1 MSTLPV
7 TVASESNGRR
17 GLILGLAIHGDMAV
31 AVGGQGRD
39 LILLSKDG
47 VTWKEVRG
55 KGKGLRGALLRD
67 DGLWVT
73 GEYGYLAKSEDLGKT
88 WTAIKTKTG
97 GCLFGVVANDDGYVW
112 VAGDDGYLAVSKNGT
127 TLTKVSGVGESIARI
142 WNSPLGVLVPADAPG
157 HLYLAKGGAVTK
169 TGAKA
174 GSDLMSAVVTPAGT
188 VITVGAKGVVLR
200 SEDRGESFEKI
211 DVATTGL
218 LCAVECF
225 EDGRVVIVGER
236 GTILLSNDDGKTFE
250 RIRHAASGGTFWCCR
265 RYKDVILA
273 GGEDGLV
280 VTIGEPRAVQAA
292 AVDTKT
298 SVESTSEATKAK
310 TKTKESAASPGA
322 LGAAPPSKPHWA
334 APPPSTVR
342 QAWEAPASL
351 PIESKNGVWWTPA
364 LRAMLYPRRGGIATT
379 VRPLPTLE
387 EAWSTLR
394 RILWAADRSGME
406 RKSRP
411 SGIWGFASSQSGTER
426 LIGERILDPVARVG
440 TSEEDA
446 ALVALSFEK
455 YSGFIADFHEDLF
468 EALADFLV
476 VTVGLAEALR
486 RCYAGLEDELPYV
499 GVGPFGRLRE
509 LLAVAEDAEYAAA
522 RAAILA
528 SNEEAIAKD
537 PKADRHIADLR
548 WATTFLLPLGPLAG
562 EEERELHERA
572 LPNTVK
578 FGDFGVHACGIAAGD
593 LATLEHFLKKNGK
606 TRHEFFS
613 PFNGRMYLASVLE
626 IAGKDAAPVLARMK
640 PSDPF
645 DDDALHNNLWCQLIA
660 HVDAPGILEALY
672 AEHKT
677 EGYVWGTAGLVV
689 RAKNDA
695 DLALLIEAEVSR
707 TASPPKRRLPGS
719 EIPDELTQ
727 PVPYVPPPARHG
739 AAFASRV
746 VVEPEATWRDDER
759 EQAMAQSVYDDAIK
773 WNGVSLRKLTPE
785 AVEAFIAHR
794 EKWALP
800 SAIQDFALASRSIH
814 ERLMALGFS
823 PSEYWSRWALPGVMV
838 NSGLAL
844 LPLLRA
850 ALEDPTSSENA
861 LAAAEPFGE
870 VAVVPAV
877 AKAFAGKKQKALA
890 RSWLLR
896 LPRHGIAGALALLSE
911 GGAPGADATRVLRY
925 LDGRGHRA
933 SILELAAAYDVAAVT
948 RVLDEDPLAA
958 PKVKKPVLPAF
969 ADAGAL
975 PELVAV
981 DGKKVDAK
989 DVGELLVQLAFSNA
1003 DEVHPGV
1010 IAAKSRYTAK
1020 SRAELAWALFD
1031 AWLKSGADAKQGWC
1045 MQAVGFLGDDECARR
1060 LAALAKGWPGE
1071 NASARAQAALDAL
1084 LNIGTDTALVNIN
1097 LLAEKSKFPAFKA
1110 AARER
1115 IDAIA
1120 FARGLTADE
1129 LADRLVP
1136 TLGLEEEGAT
1146 VLDLGGR
1153 TFAIVFGEDLL
1164 PRVKDADGK
1173 VHADLPKPSKSDA
1186 KDLAKAAKT
1195 KLAALKKDA
1204 RTTASLQIA
1213 RMERAMRS
1221 ARAISASVFT
1231 SCFAEHPWMTHLA
1244 RRFVW
1249 GAYEGTSLKS
1259 SFRVAED
1266 GSLANVDDAAFEL
1279 SPEMTVTLLHPL
1291 ALPKG
1296 EVERWGQLFADY
1308 EILQP
1313 FPQLARPVF
1322 TIEDAERTTKVL
1334 SRYDGRTVS
1343 YSALRGLEARGWE
1356 RWYDASVQMAQR
1368 LDSKSVVVL
1377 GTEPGWHPSETAAD
1391 IEPQRIDGL
1400 HLTIEGDGFGS
1411 LPPLVFSEIVYD
1423 LETLTS
1429 SS

>member
-7 TVASESNGRR
+7 TV
-17 GLILGLAIHGDMAV
+17 
-31 AVGGQGRD
+31 
-39 LILLSKDG
+39 
-47 VTWKEVRG
+47 T
-55 KGKGLRGALLRD
+55 
-67 DGLWVT
+67 
-73 GEYGYLAKSEDLGKT
+73 SED
-88 WTAIKTKTG
+88 
-97 GCLFGVVANDDGYVW
+97 
-112 VAGDDGYLAVSKNGT
+112 
-127 TLTKVSGVGESIARI
+127 
-142 WNSPLGVLVPADAPG
+142 
-157 HLYLAKGGAVTK
+157 
-169 TGAKA
+169 
-174 GSDLMSAVVTPAGT
+174 
-188 VITVGAKGVVLR
+188 
-200 SEDRGESFEKI
+200 
-211 DVATTGL
+211 
-218 LCAVECF
+218 
-225 EDGRVVIVGER
+225 
-236 GTILLSNDDGKTFE
+236 
-250 RIRHAASGGTFWCCR
+250 
-265 RYKDVILA
+265 
-273 GGEDGLV
+273 
-280 VTIGEPRAVQAA
+280 
-292 AVDTKT
+292 
-298 SVESTSEATKAK
+298 
-310 TKTKESAASPGA
+310 SAASPGA
-322 LGAAPPSKPHWA
+322 LGVAPPSKPHWA

-342 QAWEAPASL
+342 QAWQPPASL
-351 PIESKNGVWWTPA
+351 PVESKNGVWWTPE

-394 RILWAADRSGME
+394 RILWAADRAGME

-411 SGIWGFASSQSGTER
+411 SGIWGFVSSQSRTER
-426 LIGERILDPVARVG
+426 FIGERILDPVARVG

-455 YSGFIADFHEDLF
+455 YHGFIAEFHEDLY

-476 VTVGLAEALR
+476 VSVGLAEALR
-486 RCYAGLEDELPYV
+486 RCYAELEDELPYV

-509 LLAVAEDAEYAAA
+509 LLAVAEDADYAAA

-528 SNEEAIAKD
+528 SCEAAIAKD
-537 PKADRHIADLR
+537 PEAARHIAHLR

-562 EEERELHERA
+562 DEERELHERA

-593 LATLEHFLKKNGK
+593 LATLEHFLKKNGR

-626 IAGKDAAPVLARMK
+626 IAGKDAASVLARMK

-645 DDDALHNNLWCQLIA
+645 DDEPLHNNLWCQLIA
-660 HVDAPGILEALY
+660 HVDAPEILEALY

-677 EGYVWGTAGLVV
+677 EGYVWGTAGLVTAARLDKERVLAFV

-695 DLALLIEAEVSR
+695 DLVALIEAETSR
-707 TASPPKRRLPGS
+707 KAPLPKWRLPGS

-727 PVPYVPPPARHG
+727 PVPYVPPPARR
-739 AAFASRV
+739 AARFASRV

-759 EQAMAQSVYDDAIK
+759 EVAMAESVHDDAVK
-773 WNGVSLRKLTPE
+773 WDGVSLRKLTPE
-785 AVEAFIAHR
+785 ALEAFIIHR

-800 SAIQDFALASRSIH
+800 SNIRDFELAPRSIH

-823 PSEYWSRWALPGVMV
+823 PSEYWSRWVMV

-850 ALEDPTSSENA
+850 TLEDPTTSESA
-861 LAAAEPFGE
+861 LVAAQPFGD
-870 VAVVPAV
+870 VAFIPVV

-896 LPRHGIAGALALLSE
+896 HPRHGIAGALALWSE
-911 GGAPGADATRVLRY
+911 GGALAADATRVLRY
-925 LDGRGHRA
+925 LDGRAHRA
-933 SILELAAAYDVAAVT
+933 SILELAAAYDVAAIT

-958 PKVKKPVLPAF
+958 PKVKRPVLPAF
-969 ADAGAL
+969 ADASAL

-981 DGKKVDAK
+981 DGTNVEAK

-1010 IAAKSRYTAK
+1010 IAAKTRYTAR

-1060 LAALAKGWPGE
+1060 LAALAKVWPGE

-1186 KDLAKAAKT
+1186 KDLAKAAKA

-1204 RTTASLQIA
+1204 RTTASLQIT

-1266 GSLANVDDAAFEL
+1266 GSLANVDDAVFEL
-1279 SPEMTVTLLHPL
+1279 SPEMTVTLLHPV
-1291 ALPKG
+1291 AFPTG
-1296 EVERWGQLFADY
+1296 EVERWGQVFADY

-1313 FPQLARPVF
+1313 FLQLARPVF
-1322 TIEDAERTTKVL
+1322 TIDDAERTTKVL

-1356 RWYDASVQMAQR
+1356 RWHDASVQMAQR
-1368 LDSKSVVVL
+1368 LDSKRLVVL
-1377 GTEPGWHPSETAAD
+1377 GTEPGWHPSQTAAD
-1391 IEPQRIDGL
+1391 IELQRIDGL
-1400 HLTIEGDGFGS
+1400 HLTSEGDGFGS

>member
-7 TVASESNGRR
+7 TVTSEPNGRR
-17 GLILGLAIHGDMAV
+17 GLVLGLAIHDDTVV

-39 LILLSKDG
+39 LILSSKDG
-47 VTWKEVRG
+47 VTWRQLRSQ
-55 KGKGLRGALLRD
+55 GKGLRGALLRND
-67 DGLWVT
+67 ELWVT
-73 GEYGYLAKSEDLGKT
+73 GEYGYLARSEDLGKT
-88 WTAIKTKTG
+88 WTEIKTKTS
-97 GCLFGVVANDDGYVW
+97 GCLFGVVADDAGHVW

-127 TLTKVSGVGESIARI
+127 TFTKVAGVDESIARI
-142 WNSPLGVLVPADAPG
+142 SASPLGVLVPSDKPG
-157 HLYLAKGGAVTK
+157 HLYVAKDGAVTK
-169 TGAKA
+169 TSANA

-188 VITVGAKGVVLR
+188 LITVGANGVVLR

-211 DVATTGL
+211 DLGTTAL

-225 EDGRVVIVGER
+225 EDGRVVVVGAK
-236 GTILLSNDDGKTFE
+236 GAIFVSNDDGKTFV
-250 RIRHAASGGTFWCCR
+250 RVRHAASGGTFWCCR
-265 RYKDVILA
+265 RYEDVLLA
-273 GGEDGLV
+273 GGENGLL
-280 VTIGEPRAVQAA
+280 VTIGEPRAAPAA
-292 AVDTKT
+292 AVDTT
-298 SVESTSEATKAK
+298 
-310 TKTKESAASPGA
+310 
-322 LGAAPPSKPHWA
+322 
-334 APPPSTVR
+334 
-342 QAWEAPASL
+342 PASL
-351 PIESKNGVWWTPA
+351 PVESKDGVWWSPQ
-364 LRAMLYPRRGGIATT
+364 LRAMLYPRRGGIATM

-394 RILWAADRSGME
+394 RILWAADRVGME
-406 RKSRP
+406 TKSRP
-411 SGIWGFASSQSGTER
+411 SGIWTFASSHDKSER
-426 LIGERILDPVARVG
+426 LMGERILDPVARVG
-440 TSEEDA
+440 TAEEDA
-446 ALVALSFEK
+446 ALVALTFEK
-455 YSGFIADFHEDLF
+455 YRGFIADFHEDIF

-476 VTVGLAEALR
+476 VSVGLTEALR
-486 RCYAGLEDELPYV
+486 RCYAGLEGELPYV
-499 GVGPFGRLRE
+499 GVGLFGRLRD
-509 LLAVAEDAEYAAA
+509 LLAVAEEGEYSAA

-528 SNEEAIAKD
+528 SSEQAIAKD

-548 WATTFLLPLGPLAG
+548 WATTFLLPLGPRAG
-562 EEERELHERA
+562 DEERELHARA

-593 LATLEHFLKKNGK
+593 LATLVYFLEKNGK
-606 TRHEFFS
+606 VRHEFFS

-626 IAGKDAAPVLARMK
+626 IAGRSAAPVLARMK
-640 PSDPF
+640 PSNPF
-645 DDDALHNNLWCQLIA
+645 HNDATHNGLWCQLIA
-660 HVDAPGILEALY
+660 HVDAPEILEALY
-672 AEHKT
+672 AEHTT
-677 EGYVWGTAGLVV
+677 EGSIWGTAGLVTAARLDKDRVLAFV

-695 DLALLIEAEVSR
+695 DLAQIIEAETSR
-707 TASPPKRRLPGS
+707 QAPPPKWRLPGS
-719 EIPDELTQ
+719 EIPEELTQ
-727 PVPYVPPPARHG
+727 PVPYEPPAAHRG

-759 EQAMAQSVYDDAIK
+759 EEAMAQSVYDDAVK
-773 WNGVSLRKLTPE
+773 WDGVSLRKLTPE
-785 AVEAFIAHR
+785 ALEAFIAHR
-794 EKWALP
+794 EKWRLP
-800 SAIQDFALASRSIH
+800 SAIPDFGLAPRSIH

-823 PSEYWSRWALPGVMV
+823 PAEYAVRWMLPGVMV
-838 NSGLAL
+838 KNGLAL

-850 ALEDPTSSENA
+850 ALEDPTSSEAA
-861 LAAAEPFGE
+861 LEVAQPFGD
-870 VAVVPAV
+870 VAFVPVV

-896 LPRHGIAGALALLSE
+896 HPRHAIAGALALWSE
-911 GGAPGADATRVLRY
+911 GGAPAADAKRVLRY

-933 SILELAAAYDVAAVT
+933 SILALAAAYDVAAVT

-958 PKVKKPVLPAF
+958 PKVKKPTVPGF
-969 ADAGAL
+969 ADVGAL
-975 PELVAV
+975 PELVTV
-981 DGKKVDAK
+981 DGEKADAK
-989 DVGELLVQLAFSNA
+989 EVSELLVRLAFSNA
-1003 DEVHPGV
+1003 DEIHPGV
-1010 IAAKSRYTAK
+1010 IAAKTRYTAQ
-1020 SRAELAWALFD
+1020 SRAAFVWALFE
-1031 AWLKSGADAKQGWC
+1031 AWLKSGADAKHGWC

-1060 LAALAKGWPGE
+1060 LAALAKAWPGE

-1136 TLGLEEEGAT
+1136 TLGLEEKGAT

-1153 TFAIVFGEDLL
+1153 TFEIVFGEDLL
-1164 PRVKDADGK
+1164 PRVKDVDGK
-1173 VHADLPKPSKSDA
+1173 VHADLPKPGKNDA
-1186 KDLAKAAKT
+1186 KDLAKAAKA

-1221 ARAISASVFT
+1221 ERAISASVFT

-1249 GAYEGTSLKS
+1249 GAYEGTTLKS

-1266 GSLANVDDAAFEL
+1266 GSLANVDDAPFEL
-1279 SPEMTVTLLHPL
+1279 SPEMTVKLLHPL
-1291 ALPKG
+1291 AFTKG
-1296 EVERWGQLFADY
+1296 ELERWGQVFADY

-1313 FPQLARPVF
+1313 FLQLSRPVF
-1322 TIEDAERTTKVL
+1322 TVDDAERTAKVL

-1368 LDSKSVVVL
+1368 IDSKSVVVL
-1377 GTEPGWHPSETAAD
+1377 GTEPGWHPSQTAAD

-1400 HLTIEGDGFGS
+1400 HLTVDGEGFGS

-1423 LETLTS
+1423 LETITS